1 MSRFK
6 EQGSSTVLMN
16 RYQVTMLKRQLNICL
31 GFRGNDKAEGI
42 VLVGFHLGLL
52 YLLGYNHAETKGSKN
67 IVT

>member
-1 MSRFK
+1 M
-6 EQGSSTVLMN
+6 GSYRMG
-16 RYQVTMLKRQLNICL
+16 QMKRQLNICL
-31 GFRGNDKAEGI
+31 GFRGNGKAEAI